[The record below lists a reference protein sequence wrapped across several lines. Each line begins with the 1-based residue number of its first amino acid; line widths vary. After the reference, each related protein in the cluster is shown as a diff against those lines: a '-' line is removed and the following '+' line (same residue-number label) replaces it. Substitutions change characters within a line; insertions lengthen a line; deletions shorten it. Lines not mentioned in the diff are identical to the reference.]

1 MAHALL
7 ATTDDLAGVVGAAIL
22 AKVPSARQT
31 QFLQQATDDALG
43 RLRSRYV
50 LPLVSWSS
58 DLTGHVVNLA
68 AWRCMRFVGF
78 NPQGADDTWRT
89 DYDASIEWLEDV
101 KHCRTTP
108 SDVVD
113 SSVDVDEGG
122 PRVSTGT
129 SGTFVGSH
137 AGTTSL
143 LHTTRGW

>member
-1 MAHALL
+1 MAHPLL
-7 ATTDDLAGVVGAAIL
+7 ATTDDLAGVVGPAIL
-22 AKVPSARQT
+22 AKVPTLRQT
-31 QFLQQATDDALG
+31 QFLQQSTDDALS
-43 RLRSRYV
+43 RLRSRYK

-58 DLTGHVVNLA
+58 DLSGHVANLA

-78 NPQGADDTWRT
+78 NPQGADSTWRT

-108 SDVVD
+108 ADVID
-113 SSVDVDEGG
+113 SSVDIDEGG